1 MPGRYPIILQA
12 TNTGR
17 TGEHP
22 VSLSSSG
29 INITAFLKPTT
40 TPIQLHVHCIAPET
54 MLSIPWKQE
63 INFASALLLHSC
75 ITVFLKETSNS
86 LAILYHVFQ
95 RSKSK
100 TGNHTSVVL
109 DGYTSVFSRDR
120 DGELAE
126 LYFTNTG
133 FLLLLVSLASA
144 ITMNLHLP
152 IGALNTL
159 IGVTFGLTFIASML
173 VACKG
178 RNVIMPIMALRRAGR
193 FIWSDTP
200 FVNFFSLIYIAVVL
214 KGSSKL
220 ALRDYVVF
228 RSIAIL
234 ELVFMKARLAAAD
247 VEMQQTMLRRLVDS
261 EYVLVQSVS
270 QPAFLVILQV
280 PSSS

>member
-1 MPGRYPIILQA
+1 MI
-12 TNTGR
+12 
-17 TGEHP
+17 
-22 VSLSSSG
+22 
-29 INITAFLKPTT
+29 
-40 TPIQLHVHCIAPET
+40 
-54 MLSIPWKQE
+54 SIPWKQE

-86 LAILYHVFQ
+86 LAILSHIFQ
-95 RSKSK
+95 RSKFK
-100 TGNHTSVVL
+100 TGIVL
-109 DGYTSVFSRDR
+109 DGYTSVFSLDS

-133 FLLLLVSLASA
+133 FILLLASLASA

-152 IGALNTL
+152 IAALNTL
-159 IGVTFGLTFIASML
+159 IGVTFGLTFVASML

-214 KGSSKL
+214 KGASRL

-234 ELVFMKARLAAAD
+234 ELIFMKARLAAAD
-247 VEMQQTMLRRLVDS
+247 AETQQRMLRRLVGS
-261 EYVLVQSVS
+261 EFVLVRSVS
-270 QPAFLVILQV
+270 QPGF
-280 PSSS
+280 